1 MGGTRIN
8 SAAGLDELESFSA
21 WQRERETNGSE
32 SEKQRGS
39 ARASG
44 RSAAVSARPR
54 DEREEAFREGEQ
66 AASDTQ
72 KESVS
77 LGCHFVPM

>member
-8 SAAGLDELESFSA
+8 SAAGLDELESFSV

-32 SEKQRGS
+32 SEKQRGG

-44 RSAAVSARPR
+44 RSATVSAWPEDKR
-54 DEREEAFREGEQ
+54 DF
-66 AASDTQ
+66 
-72 KESVS
+72 
-77 LGCHFVPM
+77 